1 VRAGVDSAARAHPK
15 PRPNPAEAQMTHP
28 SRGRLSAA
36 LISLALTA
44 GLALAVLPAAI
55 AAPLATAP
63 SPAPAGAGSASGF
76 TFTMFPSGQAGGTT
90 TGCTGLGR
98 ARDADPY
105 IDRRDCGFSVF
116 DVTTPTGAVTG
127 QIIAEDGTVVA
138 TPAVVVRATDNR
150 SQVSITPTDTW
161 KPGRTRIVI
170 SDTTG
175 PIGEFPFYYNGL
187 TATVNTGAPSAPGD
201 PISVTGTIQEHVGGT
216 APADGPDSGNNPV
229 AAKYKVRT
237 TDAAGNELDL
247 SPELTAAGGAI
258 SYTVPGPKT
267 AGVTAGPATDY
278 HTVVK
283 VSVVDASFTDTDPPP
298 PTTGAWK
305 GTEAGT
311 AGHTL
316 EVTPTELT
324 LTNSFVS
331 SVGWVKPGESYPSSI
346 TLTNS
351 TAGPLTRTV
360 EITAPTGSTIL
371 TAGGTPVNA
380 STYTWSP
387 GVINPDETKNLVL
400 ESKAAPFS
408 GAGSL
413 DTIVWRDLSST
424 AVLKNGGTVVDTKI
438 SHGPKVIP
446 PNERFDT
453 ARYGDRPFPVVPVQY
468 NDRSYQSTHSG
479 SSLGKVLNDPS
490 YAGSTFNLY
499 QEMSLRQLFPHG
511 TVPSEGQASADFT
524 DTDTDE
530 FTTTEISGPTNTCH
544 GSTYSDLPVDVAG
557 TPLYPERI
565 TNGVYNLPGNTDYYG
580 DDSGGSAV
588 ATSQAPAVG
597 FQDIDSA
604 CGDTGKLV
612 YDSAILADPEIDY
625 SDYDTDKDGVVDF
638 FMVVFAGCG
647 GNGASQV
654 PILCPYGAESYD
666 NIWPHSSSLEF
677 GYSDPVTG
685 LPGLTTDDQLKN
697 LEGQPLWYQSDA
709 YDITKTTT
717 TPGPD
722 NLKVF
727 VRVGPYNVNPET
739 AIDKASVISH
749 EYGHSLGLPDFY
761 TTSGRET
768 YGDWNLMATDKSQ
781 NMDAFSRQELGWV
794 VPEVLTSTHTETNI
808 TGSKV
813 DTGKIIWKKPNGDT
827 YELNNGGDGIVHN
840 SKMFVAKLPGRQL
853 LDPAVFDQGDKAS
866 PTHLWWSGSGN
877 DYGCTP
883 DAGHNLDIAI
893 PGLKDLTS
901 SAKITL
907 SMKSRWDIE
916 WDYDYGF
923 VLTTKDGG
931 KTYTSHPSTNGYTT
945 GTNTVPPAKSN
956 NSCQDKFSNGLTGTS
971 GSYAAGTENVDR
983 NTNNYPPPEFV
994 ADSFDIS
1001 DLAGATGGALRLS
1014 YATDPGL
1021 ARPGWFID
1029 DLKVT
1034 VDPDGAGAAP
1044 AYDAVATDF
1053 ETSGGPTD
1061 PVIFNG
1067 GCRESISTATRC
1079 TQGWKYLQ
1087 AGTES
1092 DQDHA
1097 YYMEMRDRSG
1107 FDFDGRG
1114 QIDRDPI
1121 GWTPGFYLSYTDE
1134 SHGYGNA
1141 GTDDPPA
1148 QSPLDS
1154 APEAGNNTPN
1164 LNDAAFVDG
1173 GTRAAYSDA
1182 YVEGDAA
1189 KKGHTDNYLDP
1200 TSPTGNWEFR
1210 YNCLGFNVDSM
1221 TGEDTNNDTGLGDLT
1236 GNVTFT
1242 MGSGC
1247 GAFDYGYTTGPSGG
1261 GGNTAPVA
1269 KATATP
1275 STAKVGSPV
1284 TLSAAGTT
1292 DAETPDALDYSWDF
1306 GNGGTT
1312 KDATGKTVKVAYA
1325 NAGTFT
1331 PKVTVTDPQ
1340 GLNGTASTSV
1350 NVTRNGTG
1358 PKAVIKIKPKHPG
1371 TDRKTRFVG
1380 KKSTGVGKLKYK
1392 WNFHNGGKKV
1402 DARGKKVKTFFRNA
1416 GRHRVTLTVIDSTGA
1431 SDKVS
1436 KRFRVRHHF
1445 TNRGG
1450 AERAA
1455 PEELFRLLF

>member
-1 VRAGVDSAARAHPK
+1 
-15 PRPNPAEAQMTHP
+15 MTHP

-36 LISLALTA
+36 LISLTVTT
-44 GLALAVLPAAI
+44 GLALAVLPAAG
-55 AAPLATAP
+55 AAPVATAP
-63 SPAPAGAGSASGF
+63 SAAPAGAGSASGF
-76 TFTMFPSGQAGGTT
+76 TFTMFPSGQVGGTT

-116 DVTTPTGAVTG
+116 DVSTPTGAVSAK
-127 QIIAEDGTVVA
+127 IIAEDGTVVA
-138 TPAVVVRATDNR
+138 SPPVVVRATDSR

-187 TATVNTGAPSAPGD
+187 TATVETGAPSAPGA
-201 PISVTGTIQEHVGGT
+201 PINVTGTIQEHVGGT
-216 APADGPDSGNNPV
+216 APADGPDSGNTPV
-229 AAKYKVRT
+229 AATYKVRT

-247 SPELTAAGGAI
+247 SPQLTAAGGAI
-258 SYTVPGPKT
+258 TYTVPGAKT
-267 AGVTAGPATDY
+267 AGVTAGPATNY
-278 HTVVK
+278 QAVVK
-283 VSVVDASFTDTDPPP
+283 VSVVDASYTDTSAPP

-305 GTEAGT
+305 GTEAGS

-316 EVTPTELT
+316 KVTPTELT
-324 LTNSFVS
+324 LSNSFVS
-331 SVGWVKPGESYPSSI
+331 SVGWVKPGASYFSRI
-346 TLTNS
+346 ILTNS
-351 TAGPLTRTV
+351 TAGPVSGRTV
-360 EITAPTGSTIL
+360 EITAPLGSTIVN
-371 TAGGTPVNA
+371 AGATTVNA
-380 STYTWSP
+380 SSYTWDP
-387 GVINPDETKNLVL
+387 GTLAVGETKTLVL

-408 GAGSL
+408 GTGSL
-413 DTIVWRDLSST
+413 DTVVWRDLSST
-424 AVLKNGGTVVDTKI
+424 AVLKDGATTVDTKI

-468 NDRSYQSTHSG
+468 NDRAYQSNHNG
-479 SSLGKVLNDPS
+479 GSLGKVINDSS

-499 QEMSLRQLFPHG
+499 QEMSLGQLFPHG
-511 TVPSEGQASADFT
+511 TVPSEGKASETFT
-524 DTDTDE
+524 GADTDE
-530 FTTTEISGPTNTCH
+530 LSTTEISGPTNTCH
-544 GSTYSDLPVDVAG
+544 GSTYSDLPIDVAG

-612 YDSAILADPEIDY
+612 YDAAILADPEIDY
-625 SDYDTDKDGVVDF
+625 SDYDTDKDGIVDF

-666 NIWPHSSSLEF
+666 NVWPHSSSLEF

-685 LPGLTTDDQLKN
+685 LSGLTTDDQLKD
-697 LEGQPLWYQSDA
+697 LEGRPLWYQSTA

-717 TPGPD
+717 TPGPN

-794 VPEVLTSTHTETNI
+794 VPEVLTTTHTENNI

-813 DTGKIIWKKPNGDT
+813 DTGKIIWKRPNGST
-827 YELNNGGDGIVHN
+827 YELNNGADGIVHN

-883 DAGHNLDIAI
+883 EAGHNLDIAI

-901 SAKITL
+901 GAKITL

-956 NSCQDKFSNGLTGTS
+956 NSCQDKFGNGLTGTS

-983 NTNNYPPPEFV
+983 NTSNYPPAEFV

-1001 DLAGATGGALRLS
+1001 DLAGAAEGALRLS

-1034 VDPDGAGAAP
+1034 IDPDGAGSKP

-1053 ETSGGPTD
+1053 ETTGGPTD
-1061 PVIFNG
+1061 PKIFNG

-1092 DQDHA
+1092 EQDHA

-1107 FDFDGRG
+1107 FDYDGRG

-1121 GWTPGFYLSYTDE
+1121 GWSPGFYLAYTDE
-1134 SHGYGNA
+1134 AHGYGNA

-1154 APEAGNNTPN
+1154 VPEAGNNTPN
-1164 LNDAAFVDG
+1164 LNDAAFVAG
-1173 GTRAAYSDA
+1173 GTRAGYSDA
-1182 YVEGDAA
+1182 YVEGDAT

-1221 TGEDTNNDTGLGDLT
+1221 SGEKTNNPTGLGDLT
-1236 GNVTFT
+1236 GSVTFT

-1247 GAFDYGYTTGPSGG
+1247 GAFDYGYTTGPGSGG
-1261 GGNTAPVA
+1261 QNTAPSA
-1269 KATATP
+1269 KASASP
-1275 STAKVGSPV
+1275 ATAKVGQKV
-1284 TLSAAGTT
+1284 TLSAEGTT
-1292 DAETPDALDYSWDF
+1292 DAETPSNLTYSWDF
-1306 GNGGTT
+1306 DNGGTT
-1312 KDATGKTVKVAYA
+1312 KDASRKTATVSYT
-1325 NAGTFT
+1325 NAGVRH
-1331 PKVTVTDPQ
+1331 PKLTVSDPQ
-1340 GLNGTASTSV
+1340 GLNGTASTT
-1350 NVTRNGTG
+1350 VTVEQGRLL
-1358 PKAVIKIKPKHPG
+1358 KAKFKIKPKRLHRTPYHKIRLKAKG
-1371 TDRKTRFVG
+1371 
-1380 KKSTGVGKLKYK
+1380 STGTGDLTYA
-1392 WNFHNGGKKV
+1392 WNFHNGGKRI
-1402 DARGKKVKTFFRNA
+1402 DAHGFRVTHRFQRV
-1416 GRHRVTLTVIDSTGA
+1416 GRHKVTLFVTDGTGRRDQA
-1431 SDKVS
+1431 TR
-1436 KRFRVRHHF
+1436 RFRIYGPGHGDTGHRSEA
-1445 TNRGG
+1445 TR
-1450 AERAA
+1450 
-1455 PEELFRLLF
+1455 LFEQLF